1 MTTVGARQLWKAF
14 VVAEAGMSPTEA
26 TAPSKMAAVRRPR
39 RFIHGQG
46 ERFRSLL
53 LTVQLC
59 METSLQGILPDGQCK
74 DCSGSDGVQ
83 WTAEQRSVIE
93 LPAASR
99 VLIDAG
105 PGTGKT
111 ATVCAR
117 VAWLLSHGGL
127 EASEIWLFSFTRTAV
142 HELRTRIASY
152 LDNPGEIA
160 ALRIAT
166 IDSYA
171 WAINSGFDSEASL
184 SGTFDDNIQQ
194 VTELVQKHEGVFSY
208 LSSVHHLIV
217 DEAQDVIGPRCELLL
232 EIINALQKEAGVTIF
247 SDEAQA
253 IYGFSEEGK
262 GAGLDGTLPEMV
274 REFMSDQF
282 SEHGLT
288 QVHRTTDPTLL
299 KVFQDGRNLI
309 RSKGYSGAERL
320 ASLRELVEQTNHGI
334 VGAYWDDLEQL
345 FEDQTDAL
353 LLFRRRGDALAASG
367 NLGSRPH
374 RLRMSG
380 LPTCIHGWIAVL
392 LWDWTEPEISIEDF
406 ELIWEERVGPVKDGR
421 AKDAWLVLV
430 KAFGLNAYRIS
441 VTKLVTKL
449 ASASPTYEL
458 TSPEFGYA
466 GPIVSTIH
474 GSKGREAS
482 EVRLYLQGS
491 SLDNSVN
498 DAQDEE
504 ARIVFVGATRARST
518 LQIGRVQSMAVARR
532 LEFSGRAFTPWPF
545 SKGRK
550 YARASVE
557 VGRLQDIDA
566 LGLVGKS
573 LYGSAAEARECQ
585 ERVMALQSGMASL
598 YAESTSPDLDWRF
611 RVIAEEM
618 GGQLCYLSRCL
629 GYDLFKIAKLVD
641 RIVHLEK
648 KLPPGRLKHLYSFGV
663 RTLAVSP
670 DDPIREQL
678 HAPWR
683 DSGLIAAPMLM
694 GYSMAYFR

>member
-1 MTTVGARQLWKAF
+1 
-14 VVAEAGMSPTEA
+14 
-26 TAPSKMAAVRRPR
+26 MAAVRRPG

-53 LTVQLC
+53 LTMQLC
-59 METSLQGILPDGQCK
+59 METSLQGILPDGQGK

-83 WTAEQRSVIE
+83 WTAEQRCVIE
-93 LPAASR
+93 LPAESR

-184 SGTFDDNIQQ
+184 RGTFDDNIQQ
-194 VTELVQKHEGVFSY
+194 VIELVQKHEGVFSY
-208 LSSVHHLIV
+208 LSTVRHVIV
-217 DEAQDVIGPRCELLL
+217 DEAQDIVGPRCELLL
-232 EIINALQKEAGVTIF
+232 EIINALSEEAGVSIF

-253 IYGFSEEGK
+253 IYGFSEEETD
-262 GAGLDGTLPEMV
+262 ATLDGTLPEML

-288 QVHRTTDPTLL
+288 QVHRTTDSTLL
-299 KVFQDGRNLI
+299 RVFRDGRGLI
-309 RSKGYSGAERL
+309 RSKGHSGGERL
-320 ASLRELVEQTNHGI
+320 ASVRELVEHNNHGV
-334 VGAYWDDLEQL
+334 VGAYWDDIKQL
-345 FEDQTDAL
+345 SEGQADTL
-353 LLFRRRGDALAASG
+353 LLFRNRGDALSASG
-367 NLGSRPH
+367 NLGLRPH

-380 LPTCIHGWIAVL
+380 LPACIHGWIARL
-392 LWDWTEPEISIEDF
+392 LWDWTMPDLSADDF
-406 ELIWEERVGPVKDGR
+406 ELLWEERVGPVRDGG
-421 AKDAWLVLV
+421 AESAWSVLL
-430 KAFGLNAYRIS
+430 KAFGLSASRIS
-441 VTKLVTKL
+441 VTKLVTRL
-449 ASASPTYEL
+449 ASGSPTYEL
-458 TSPEFGYA
+458 TLPEFGYS
-466 GPIVSTIH
+466 GPIISTIH

-482 EVRLYLQGS
+482 EVRLYLPKQYPADTADEK
-491 SLDNSVN
+491 L
-498 DAQDEE
+498 DEE
-504 ARIVFVGATRARST
+504 SRVVFVGATRARST
-518 LQIGRVQSMAVARR
+518 LQVGNVQSKSSAHR
-532 LEFSGRAFTPWPF
+532 LEASGRAFTPWPF
-545 SKGRK
+545 SKGERC
-550 YARASVE
+550 ARAAVE
-557 VGRLQDIDA
+557 IGRLRDIDA
-566 LGLVGKS
+566 LGLVGRS
-573 LYGSAAEARECQ
+573 LYGSAVDARECQ
-585 ERVMALQSGMASL
+585 ERIMALQAGMTSV
-598 YAESTSPDLDWRF
+598 YAEATSSDLDWRF
-611 RVIAEEM
+611 RVIAEED
-618 GGQLCYLSRCL
+618 GRPLCYLSRGL
-629 GYDLFKIAKLVD
+629 GYDLFEIAKFVD

-648 KLPPGRLKHLYSFGV
+648 KRPPRRLKHLYSFGV

-670 DDPIREQL
+670 DDPVREQL

-683 DSGLIAAPMLM
+683 DSGLIAAPMVM